1 MDLGLTGRAAVVAAA
16 SRGLGRASAL
26 ALAAEGCDL
35 VLSSRGGAALEAT
48 AADAAALGV
57 AVDVVAADVT
67 EVGTPARLVERALER
82 FGRLDVAVANAGG
95 PPAGRALQVDDDAIL
110 AAIGLNLLPSVRMVR
125 AAAEPMRAAGWG
137 RIVLITSATVK
148 QPSPT
153 LALSNTARTGLWGW
167 AKTAAQDL
175 FPSGVTLNLACPGLH
190 RTDRVLELYGEG
202 GNPNAMGDPADFGAV
217 VTFLCSQQ
225 AAFVTAT
232 TLVVDGGASLG
243 L

>member
-1 MDLGLTGRAAVVAAA
+1 MDLGLAGRTAVVTAA
-16 SRGLGRASAL
+16 SRGLGRATAL

-35 VLSSRGGAALEAT
+35 VLSSRGGPTRDAT

-57 AVDVVAADVT
+57 SVDVVPADVT
-67 EVGTPARLVERALER
+67 DPSTPARLVDRALER

-95 PPAGRALQVDDDAIL
+95 PPSGRALEVDDEAIL
-110 AAIGLNLLPSVRMVR
+110 GAVGLNLLPSVRLVR

-137 RIVLITSATVK
+137 RMVLITSVSVK
-148 QPSPT
+148 QPLPG
-153 LALSNTARTGLWGW
+153 LALSNTARAGLWGW

-175 FPSGVTLNLACPGLH
+175 APSGITLNLVCPGLH

-202 GNPNAMGDPADFGAV
+202 GNPSPMGDPADFGAMV
-217 VTFLCSQQ
+217 ALLCSQQ
-225 AAFVTAT
+225 AAFVNAT
-232 TLVVDGGASLG
+232 TLVVDGGSTMG

>member
-1 MDLGLTGRAAVVAAA
+1 MDLGLAGRVAVVTAG

-35 VLSSRGGAALEAT
+35 VLSSRGGPALEAT

-57 AVDVVAADVT
+57 AVEAVAADVT
-67 EVGTPARLVERALER
+67 DPGTPARLVARALER

-95 PPAGRALQVDDDAIL
+95 PPAGRALEVDDDAIL
-110 AAIGLNLLPSVRMVR
+110 SAVGLNLLPSVRLVR
-125 AAAEPMRAAGWG
+125 AAAGPMTVAGWG
-137 RIVLITSATVK
+137 RMVLITSATVK

-153 LALSNTARTGLWGW
+153 LALSNTARAGLWGW

-190 RTDRVLELYGEG
+190 RTDRILELYGAEG
-202 GNPNAMGDPADFGAV
+202 NAAPMGDPADFGAA
-217 VTFLCSQQ
+217 VTFLCSRQ

-232 TLVVDGGASLG
+232 TLVVDGGATLG

>member
-1 MDLGLTGRAAVVAAA
+1 MDLGLRGRAAVVTAA
-16 SRGLGRASAL
+16 SRGLGRATAL

-35 VLSSRGGAALEAT
+35 VLSSRGGAPLEAT

-67 EVGTPARLVERALER
+67 DPDTPSRLVERALER

-95 PPAGRALQVDDDAIL
+95 PPAGRALDQDDEAIL
-110 AAIGLNLLPSVRMVR
+110 AAVGLNLLPSVRLVR
-125 AAAEPMRAAGWG
+125 AAATPMRAAGWG

-148 QPSPT
+148 QPAPG
-153 LALSNTARTGLWGW
+153 LALSNTARAGLWGW

-175 FPSGVTLNLACPGLH
+175 FPAGVTLNLACPGLH
-190 RTDRVLELYGEG
+190 RTDRMLDLYGDTPPG
-202 GNPNAMGDPADFGAV
+202 PMGDPADFGAA

-225 AAFVTAT
+225 AAFLTST
-232 TLVVDGGASLG
+232 TLVIDGGATLG

>member
-1 MDLGLTGRAAVVAAA
+1 MDLGLAGRAAVVTAA
-16 SRGLGRASAL
+16 SRGLGRATAL

-35 VLSSRGGAALEAT
+35 VLSSRGGEQLEAT

-67 EVGTPARLVERALER
+67 DPDTPSRLVERALAR

-95 PPAGRALQVDDDAIL
+95 PPAGRALDQDDEAIL
-110 AAIGLNLLPSVRMVR
+110 AAVGLNLLPSVRLVR
-125 AAAEPMRAAGWG
+125 AAATPMGHAGWG

-153 LALSNTARTGLWGW
+153 LALSNTARAGLWGW

-190 RTDRVLELYGEG
+190 RTDRVIELYGG
-202 GNPNAMGDPADFGAV
+202 SPPSPLGDPADFGAAI
-217 VTFLCSQQ
+217 TFLCSQQ

-232 TLVVDGGASLG
+232 TLVIDGGATLG

>member
-1 MDLGLTGRAAVVAAA
+1 MDLGLRGRVAVVTAA
-16 SRGLGRASAL
+16 SKGLGRATAL

-35 VLSSRGGAALEAT
+35 VVSSRGGPQLEAT

-67 EVGTPARLVERALER
+67 DPGTPARLVDRAIER

-95 PPAGRALQVDDDAIL
+95 PPPGRALDQDDDAIL
-110 AAIGLNLLPSVRMVR
+110 AAVGLNLLPSVRLVR
-125 AAAEPMRAAGWG
+125 AAAAPMGDAGWG

-148 QPSPT
+148 QPIPT
-153 LALSNTARTGLWGW
+153 LALSNTARAGLWGW

-175 FPSGVTLNLACPGLH
+175 FASGVTLNLACPGLH
-190 RTDRVLELYGEG
+190 RTDRMIDLYGG
-202 GNPNAMGDPADFGAV
+202 DPPDPMGDPADFGAA

-225 AAFVTAT
+225 AAFITAT
-232 TLVVDGGASLG
+232 TLVIDGGGVLG

>member
-1 MDLGLTGRAAVVAAA
+1 MDLGLAGRAAVVTAA
-16 SRGLGRASAL
+16 SRGLGRAAAL
-26 ALAAEGCDL
+26 SLAAEGCDL
-35 VLSSRGGAALEAT
+35 VVSSRGGAALDAT

-57 AVDVVAADVT
+57 AVEAVAADVT
-67 EVGTPARLVERALER
+67 DPATPARLVERALER

-95 PPAGRALQVDDDAIL
+95 PPAGRALEVDDDAIL
-110 AAIGLNLLPSVRMVR
+110 AAVGLNLLPSVRLVR
-125 AAAEPMRAAGWG
+125 AAAEPMRSTGWG
-137 RIVLITSATVK
+137 RMVLVTSATVK
-148 QPSPT
+148 QPSPS

-175 FPSGVTLNLACPGLH
+175 FASGITLNLICPGLH
-190 RTDRVLELYGEG
+190 RTDRMLDLYGEVAPG
-202 GNPNAMGDPADFGAV
+202 PMGDPTDFGAL

-232 TLVVDGGASLG
+232 TLVVDGGATLG